1 MKRIII
7 IISIS
12 LLLTG
17 CLGETAK
24 GYITK
29 TCTKEEYTNNS
40 KISKTITIKS
50 KSGNIETIQ
59 IKEIYDKDLDVLDS
73 KKSEQVYYKTE
84 NGITLDINNNEY
96 KYTINPEKISD
107 DIKERFNIK
116 KEQHK
121 QIKQYEDM
129 GYTCR

>member
-1 MKRIII
+1 MKKGIIA
-7 IISIS
+7 IS

-29 TCTKEEYTNNS
+29 TCTKEEYANNS

-116 KEQHK
+116 NGN
-121 QIKQYEDM
+121 YLFF
-129 GYTCR
+129 GA